1 MPHLENCPHSH
12 DSWCFDCVKELGEE
26 NMRLRDAV
34 HDARTML
41 IELETYM
48 PCSDMAALIDAT
60 LKKALTE
67 SEGEDE

>member
-1 MPHLENCPHSH
+1 
-12 DSWCFDCVKELGEE
+12 
-26 NMRLRDAV
+26 MRLRDAV